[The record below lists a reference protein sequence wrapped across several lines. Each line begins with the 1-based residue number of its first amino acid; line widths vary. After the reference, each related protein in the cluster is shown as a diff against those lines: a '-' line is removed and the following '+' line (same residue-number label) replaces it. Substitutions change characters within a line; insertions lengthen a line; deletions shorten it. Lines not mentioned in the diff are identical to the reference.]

1 MPARNSLKTWMM
13 GATALALIS
22 GLVQG
27 QQAPAVAPPDPGPRV
42 NDVAPDFALAGG
54 TRYGLLKTPVRLS
67 DYRGRTVVLA
77 FFYQARTKG

>member
-1 MPARNSLKTWMM
+1 MLAR
-13 GATALALIS
+13 
-22 GLVQG
+22 GLVRTFSLVTVASFAAG
-27 QQAPAVAPPDPGPRV
+27 GTAYAQQNVAAAPAGPGV
-42 NDVAPDFALAGG
+42 NDVAPDFTLVGA

>member
-1 MPARNSLKTWMM
+1 MLARARISTFSFVTAASLLAA
-13 GATALALIS
+13 GTAYA
-22 GLVQG
+22 
-27 QQAPAVAPPDPGPRV
+27 QQNAAVTPTGPSV
-42 NDVAPDFALAGG
+42 NDVAPDFNLVGA